1 MSNAQVTEAITNILA
16 LPATARANALD
27 ALLDSLDPNIFNVSG
42 ANRHDQRRSLENII
56 ASFPSELADAI
67 SQQGMGVDYIKGI
80 AQDAQTSADQTTAPL
95 IPPFPPVQTA
105 PLTEFTPPP
114 SLDSLHDPSA
124 YASPPALP
132 PSASGVEAPFAFQ
145 EGPAPI
151 RPQST
156 PELDAMIQSS
166 YQNVGRADDE
176 YLNNLALKAGT
187 NVPTLILG
195 WAAEKKTG
203 NLSPESQ
210 LIDQYVQAFPE
221 ASEVV
226 RNILNATKLPVSEWP
241 AEVQTAAPTPPPSI
255 DMLRRALDDPAYTPS
270 LPPPPPPPRPS
281 LVPPVPALAP
291 ELSKEIGG
299 PPPAPPSYM
308 EKQLQKGRQQ
318 LEELVSGGKRNFERN
333 WRAGQAK
340 IDDELADNPFLKRI
354 RKVAERLQKNVGET
368 YDFIDPFTPAGIMGK
383 VGEGII
389 DFTSEL
395 YNAPGF
401 AGKVSTIL
409 SAPGRAADKLEEFVD
424 YFRSIDIPYEKALEA
439 AKEFVN
445 LDPVAWKEATQGS
458 LGGDTDYKS
467 TKLRYDRIVQKR
479 RDAGED
485 VSLAA
490 GAEKIVDEL
499 NDLGLVKSTSEF
511 LRKPEVRQ
519 LARKFGESLQSQE
532 KSIAFAKEYGADP
545 EEVDKKTELFAP
557 GVRILAQIAEGT
569 GDVEVPGTTSKAP
582 APPAPAP
589 APPWMVGGG
598 ASQVAPGLQAAIPD
612 IAAGGPDVSG
622 FTDRTNAMVD
632 ELHAPAPGTAKQP
645 FMDNQMAQALISAG
659 GSMMRSQSPTFLG
672 GLGEGVGAGQAMYH
686 KVGAALAKQAADKA
700 AAASKAYNA
709 QSTRMMAEAQ
719 MKTADANVAKYK
731 GKKVK
736 KSMIDELGR
745 LVYTYE
751 GGQKPEI
758 QEGIRFT
765 TGIEKEMFKVAAE
778 SVGDILNDLP
788 PEQIADR
795 LIAITNRMLEAK
807 GMPPMQPRQKG
818 INRVSSDKLLPY
830 RK

>member
-1 MSNAQVTEAITNILA
+1 
-16 LPATARANALD
+16 
-27 ALLDSLDPNIFNVSG
+27 
-42 ANRHDQRRSLENII
+42 
-56 ASFPSELADAI
+56 
-67 SQQGMGVDYIKGI
+67 
-80 AQDAQTSADQTTAPL
+80 
-95 IPPFPPVQTA
+95 
-105 PLTEFTPPP
+105 
-114 SLDSLHDPSA
+114 
-124 YASPPALP
+124 
-132 PSASGVEAPFAFQ
+132 
-145 EGPAPI
+145 
-151 RPQST
+151 
-156 PELDAMIQSS
+156 
-166 YQNVGRADDE
+166 
-176 YLNNLALKAGT
+176 
-187 NVPTLILG
+187 
-195 WAAEKKTG
+195 
-203 NLSPESQ
+203 
-210 LIDQYVQAFPE
+210 
-221 ASEVV
+221 
-226 RNILNATKLPVSEWP
+226 
-241 AEVQTAAPTPPPSI
+241 
-255 DMLRRALDDPAYTPS
+255 
-270 LPPPPPPPRPS
+270 
-281 LVPPVPALAP
+281 
-291 ELSKEIGG
+291 
-299 PPPAPPSYM
+299 M

-333 WRAGQAK
+333 WGEGGFFDRLKGRGVKDFGAAQKRMLEAKRAGQAK
-340 IDDELADNPFLKRI
+340 IEDELADNPFLKRI

-368 YDFIDPFTPAGIMGK
+368 YDFDVKVAKSAYDAAAEAYPKIDPFTPAYFMRK

-499 NDLGLVKSTSEF
+499 NDLGLVKYTSEF

-519 LARKFGESLQSQE
+519 VAHDFGESLQSQE